1 MLVAAAT
8 EAATSATVH
17 IRASMSNLPGLWAGS
32 RPILPPVRR
41 ESTDLGQSGRVWLSG
56 GSGDVPGVVR
66 FVLRH
71 DRRGV
76 LRFASLEGAFART
89 GRPIALAVW

>member
-1 MLVAAAT
+1 
-8 EAATSATVH
+8 
-17 IRASMSNLPGLWAGS
+17 
-32 RPILPPVRR
+32 
-41 ESTDLGQSGRVWLSG
+41 VWLSG